1 MNPDEE
7 TPATTTRRPLDQP
20 KSEQTIRL
28 LNFAANDPAQPGVAL
43 AEVLAEA
50 DWPGATPERED
61 TLHETFHLDEARPH
75 EMEAGAFVLVS
86 SRKETSEPAGRSL
99 TERERT
105 PGYPTAHAATYAAHL
120 AALGGAFLSV
130 VTAALQAAPDDE
142 VAHIYRGMACRALK
156 DWHRRGP
163 RGRARDSRRRGG
175 ESWRAIFPRGMRA
188 ELARASPGRS
198 CAERVGKTDEGD
210 LPA

>member
-50 DWPGATPERED
+50 DWPERED
-61 TLHETFHLDEARPH
+61 TLHETFRLDEARPH

-142 VAHIYRGMACRALK
+142 AAHIYRGMACRALK
-156 DWHRRGP
+156 DWHPEVHAVEREIFGDP
-163 RGRARDSRRRGG
+163 EDEKDEDDDALGAFKLAFIEAMRRRV
-175 ESWRAIFPRGMRA
+175 A
-188 ELARASPGRS
+188 EV
-198 CAERVGKTDEGD
+198 VGKTPEGD

>member
-43 AEVLAEA
+43 AEVLVEA

-142 VAHIYRGMACRALK
+142 AAHIYRGMACRALK
-156 DWHRRGP
+156 DWHAEVHAVEREILGEED
-163 RGRARDSRRRGG
+163 GDGASLADLLKHART
-175 ESWRAIFPRGMRA
+175 I
-188 ELARASPGRS
+188 LV
-198 CAERVGKTDEGD
+198 ERVGKTDEGD

>member
-50 DWPGATPERED
+50 DWPERED
-61 TLHETFHLDEARPH
+61 TLHETFRLDEARPH

-142 VAHIYRGMACRALK
+142 AAHIYRGMACRALK
-156 DWHRRGP
+156 DWHAEVHAVEREILGEED
-163 RGRARDSRRRGG
+163 GDGASLADLLKHART
-175 ESWRAIFPRGMRA
+175 I
-188 ELARASPGRS
+188 LV
-198 CAERVGKTDEGD
+198 ERVGKTDEGD